1 MVRFNPYAQTVRR
14 AAMLNE
20 ESRDNG
26 KAKDAAKDKNF
37 KN

>member
-1 MVRFNPYAQTVRR
+1 
-14 AAMLNE
+14 MLNE

-37 KN
+37 KNWIIY